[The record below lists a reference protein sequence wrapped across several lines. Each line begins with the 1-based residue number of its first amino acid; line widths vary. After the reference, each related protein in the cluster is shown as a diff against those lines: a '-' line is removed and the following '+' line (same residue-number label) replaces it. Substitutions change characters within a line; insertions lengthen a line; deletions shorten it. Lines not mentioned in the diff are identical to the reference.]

1 MELTTSFA
9 FKIFYLTFDLVLTSH
24 VTVLLNTTGYI
35 VVVTLASGDLA
46 FQGLRETIGS
56 SNLGNNDNSNETKYR
71 AVHI

>member
-1 MELTTSFA
+1 
-9 FKIFYLTFDLVLTSH
+9 

-46 FQGLRETIGS
+46 FQGLLETIGS